1 MFHGNDAARH
11 FEDLSGL
18 LDSLQS
24 EACGEISQLKAS
36 ADRITTCAAFAFEAL
51 ENGEA
56 LAPTVDRLEHDLV
69 DNQRRLAVLMQQVK
83 FITKMRSRLGV
94 LLSQQGFRNHAN
106 MRLRH

>member
-1 MFHGNDAARH
+1 MFHTSQIMEIAHLFRRNAPARH

-18 LDSLQS
+18 LDSLESQ
-24 EACGEISQLKAS
+24 ACGEISQLKAS
-36 ADRITTCAAFAFEAL
+36 ADRIATCTAFAFEAL

-83 FITKMRSRLGV
+83 FIAKMRSRLG
-94 LLSQQGFRNHAN
+94 
-106 MRLRH
+106 LRH